1 MNMDTK
7 DLLTLTH
14 TGDEYEKY
22 LGAVVPPIFMNSL
35 HVFPDFESY
44 LAFDDYKEDS
54 FIYGR
59 ESNPTAHI
67 MERKI
72 AELEHGTMALSFA
85 SGMAAATAAV
95 MATCSSGSHIICL
108 HNTYGPLKNFI
119 SGYCTEKFHMTVTFL
134 HGTDLEELEAA
145 IRPETSL
152 IILESPATFVFT
164 VVDLRAIAKIAKKH
178 HVTTYIDNSCCSPIY
193 QKPLD
198 FGIDLVMHT
207 MSKYLGGH
215 SDIIGGVLVSKDEAL
230 MKRIREKERAWYGA
244 IIGPMEAWLVIRG
257 MRTLPARLAMHQETA
272 MKVASYLEAHP
283 KVKHVYYTGLKSN
296 PQHALIESQQTG
308 HTGLMSFILDA
319 PVEKVPFFI
328 DQLKLF
334 KIGCSWGGF
343 ESLVMAPLYS
353 ESQEALDLR
362 GVPDGRRLIRIH
374 CGLEGA
380 DALIQDLEQAFQA
393 L

>member
-1 MNMDTK
+1 MNHNN

-22 LGAVVPPIFMNSL
+22 LGAVVPPVFMNSL
-35 HVFPDFESY
+35 HVFPTFEAY
-44 LAFDDYKEDS
+44 LGFDDSKEDS
-54 FIYGR
+54 YIYGR
-59 ESNPTAHI
+59 DANPTVHI
-67 MERKI
+67 MEQKI
-72 AELEHGTMALSFA
+72 AELEHGSMALGFA

-95 MATCSSGSHIICL
+95 MATCHTGSHIICL

-119 SGYCTEKFHMTVTFL
+119 SNYCREKFQMTVTYL

-164 VVDLRAIAKIAKKH
+164 VVDLAAIAQIAQKH
-178 HVTTYIDNSCCSPIY
+178 HVKTYIDNTCSTPFY

-198 FGIDLVMHT
+198 LGIDLVMHT
-207 MSKYLGGH
+207 LSKYLGGH

-230 MKRIREKERAWYGA
+230 MKSIQHQERALYGG
-244 IIGPMEAWLVIRG
+244 ILGPMEAWLVIRG
-257 MRTLPARLAMHQETA
+257 MRTLPARLALHQETA
-272 MKVASYLEAHP
+272 KKVAAYLEQHP
-283 KVKHVYYTGLKSN
+283 KVKQVYYTGLPSN
-296 PQHALIESQQTG
+296 PQRELIDRQQTG

-319 PVEKVPFFI
+319 PYEKVPAFI
-328 DQLKLF
+328 NQLKIF

-343 ESLVMAPLYS
+343 ESLALAPLYTMPQS
-353 ESQEALDLR
+353 DLDQLNI
-362 GVPDGRRLIRIH
+362 PDGKNLIRIH

-380 DALIQDLEQAFQA
+380 DLLIQDLEQAFEIC
-393 L
+393 